1 MAYRRCLLSS
11 YSIYSRPC
19 FCKATPQLPMTQSQ
33 YLMLSAV
40 RSEMYSATFCP
51 RLCLLTLLCPH
62 KTRGTRLRKMQ
73 IHKNNLFIPSPH
85 FLYIN
90 ILIMH
95 ILSVLNN
102 VTAHF
107 PYFAVELSLLIACR
121 FCCNSRRSLTPH
133 RSSVKNMQGKERF
146 ISNVSFVTMSTEGL

>member
-1 MAYRRCLLSS
+1 MPSTS
-11 YSIYSRPC
+11 YNTSVSNL
-19 FCKATPQLPMTQSQ
+19 FGCKPVL
-33 YLMLSAV
+33 
-40 RSEMYSATFCP
+40 F
-51 RLCLLTLLCPH
+51 CPH
-62 KTRGTRLRKMQ
+62 KSTGIKLRKMQ

-107 PYFAVELSLLIACR
+107 PYFAVDFSLLIACR
-121 FCCNSRRSLTPH
+121 FCCNSRRNISATL
-133 RSSVKNMQGKERF
+133 SFAKKENGNMMVD
-146 ISNVSFVTMSTEGL
+146 SNVSFVSMSLSGVNGRLLTNDKKTL

>member
-1 MAYRRCLLSS
+1 MPSTS
-11 YSIYSRPC
+11 YNTSVSN
-19 FCKATPQLPMTQSQ
+19 LPGCNPA
-33 YLMLSAV
+33 LF
-40 RSEMYSATFCP
+40 R
-51 RLCLLTLLCPH
+51 PH
-62 KTRGTRLRKMQ
+62 KSTGTRLRKMQ

-107 PYFAVELSLLIACR
+107 PYFAVDFFLLIACR
-121 FCCNSRRSLTPH
+121 FCRNSRRNISATL
-133 RSSVKNMQGKERF
+133 SFAKKENGNMMVD
-146 ISNVSFVTMSTEGL
+146 SNVSFVSMSLSGVNGRLLTNDKKTL

>member
-1 MAYRRCLLSS
+1 MPSTS
-11 YSIYSRPC
+11 YNTSVSNL
-19 FCKATPQLPMTQSQ
+19 FGCKPVL
-33 YLMLSAV
+33 
-40 RSEMYSATFCP
+40 F
-51 RLCLLTLLCPH
+51 CPH
-62 KTRGTRLRKMQ
+62 KSTGIKLRKMQ

-107 PYFAVELSLLIACR
+107 PYFAVDFSLLIACR
-121 FCCNSRRSLTPH
+121 FCCNSRRNISAQL
-133 RSSVKNMQGKERF
+133 SFAKKENGNMMLD
-146 ISNVSFVTMSTEGL
+146 SNVSFVSMSLSGVNGRLLTNDKKTL

>member
-1 MAYRRCLLSS
+1 MPSTSYNTSVSNLLG
-11 YSIYSRPC
+11 
-19 FCKATPQLPMTQSQ
+19 CKPAL
-33 YLMLSAV
+33 
-40 RSEMYSATFCP
+40 F
-51 RLCLLTLLCPH
+51 CPH
-62 KTRGTRLRKMQ
+62 KSTGTRLRKMQ

-107 PYFAVELSLLIACR
+107 PYFVVEFSLLIACL
-121 FCCNSRRSLTPH
+121 FCRNSRRNISATL
-133 RSSVKNMQGKERF
+133 SFAKKENGNMMVD
-146 ISNVSFVTMSTEGL
+146 SNVSFVSMSLSGVNGRLLTNDKKTS

>member
-1 MAYRRCLLSS
+1 MPSTS
-11 YSIYSRPC
+11 YNTSVSNL
-19 FCKATPQLPMTQSQ
+19 FGCKPAL
-33 YLMLSAV
+33 
-40 RSEMYSATFCP
+40 F
-51 RLCLLTLLCPH
+51 CPH
-62 KTRGTRLRKMQ
+62 KSTEIRLRKMQ

-107 PYFAVELSLLIACR
+107 PYFAVDFSLLIACR
-121 FCCNSRRSLTPH
+121 FCRNSRRNISATL
-133 RSSVKNMQGKERF
+133 SFAKKENGNMMVD
-146 ISNVSFVTMSTEGL
+146 SNVSFVSMSLSGVNGRLLTNDKKTL

>member
-1 MAYRRCLLSS
+1 MPSTS
-11 YSIYSRPC
+11 YNTSVSIL
-19 FCKATPQLPMTQSQ
+19 FGCKPAL
-33 YLMLSAV
+33 
-40 RSEMYSATFCP
+40 F
-51 RLCLLTLLCPH
+51 CPH
-62 KTRGTRLRKMQ
+62 KSTEIRLRKMQ

-107 PYFAVELSLLIACR
+107 PYFAVDFSLLIACR
-121 FCCNSRRSLTPH
+121 FCRNSRRNISAQL
-133 RSSVKNMQGKERF
+133 SFAKKENGNMMLD
-146 ISNVSFVTMSTEGL
+146 SNVSFVSMSLSGVNGRLLTNDKKTL

>member
-1 MAYRRCLLSS
+1 MPSTSYNTSVSNLLGCS
-11 YSIYSRPC
+11 PVL
-19 FCKATPQLPMTQSQ
+19 F
-33 YLMLSAV
+33 
-40 RSEMYSATFCP
+40 
-51 RLCLLTLLCPH
+51 CPH
-62 KTRGTRLRKMQ
+62 KSTGIKLRKMQ
-73 IHKNNLFIPSPH
+73 IHKINLFIPSPH

-121 FCCNSRRSLTPH
+121 FCRNSRRNISAQL
-133 RSSVKNMQGKERF
+133 SFAKKEKGNMMLD
-146 ISNVSFVTMSTEGL
+146 SNVSFVSMSLSGVNGRLLTNDKKTL